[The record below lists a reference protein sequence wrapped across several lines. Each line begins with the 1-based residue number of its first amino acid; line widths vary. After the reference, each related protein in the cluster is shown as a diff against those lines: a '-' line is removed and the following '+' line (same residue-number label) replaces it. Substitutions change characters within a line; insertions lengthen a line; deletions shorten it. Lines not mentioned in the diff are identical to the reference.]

1 MKLAIF
7 SHVAIACTDPVRTE
21 DFYTRHFGARRA
33 AVFGGGPEQVV
44 FLRMPNGAFYL
55 ELFQAKG
62 QPPAAPADGAGP
74 QCPGFRHLA
83 FQVDDIDAKLAEMG
97 ADARISLG
105 PIRFDSVIPGWRT
118 VWIVDP
124 DDRIVEISQ
133 GFIDQLGWIPPK

>member
-7 SHVAIACTDPVRTE
+7 SHVAIACADPSRTE
-21 DFYTRHFGARRA
+21 DFYTRHFGVSRA
-33 AVFGGGPEQVV
+33 AVFGRGPEQVV
-44 FLRMPNGAFYL
+44 FLRMPNNAFYL

-62 QPPAAPADGAGP
+62 QSPAEHGDGAGP

-83 FQVDDIDAKLAEMG
+83 FQVDDIDSKLAEMG

-133 GFIDQLGWIPPK
+133 GFVDQLAWKSPQ